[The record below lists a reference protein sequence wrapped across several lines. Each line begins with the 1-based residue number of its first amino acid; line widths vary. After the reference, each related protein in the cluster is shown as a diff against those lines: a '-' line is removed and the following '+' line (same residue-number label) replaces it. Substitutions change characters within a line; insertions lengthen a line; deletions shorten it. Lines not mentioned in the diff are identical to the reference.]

1 MEITMNRT
9 ARWLCANP
17 SVRSVLVKHLSHKL
31 VPSDQMGLIEEHVQG
46 FLVRLIEADRL
57 ASHMGEGREV
67 NIKALQVWAYQS
79 ACTELRRWG
88 ADPST
93 RASRG
98 AKTSREIQEGAAW
111 KVRMAPCP
119 ATQTAHTEPVNTN
132 VVFQFDREEPTPEV
146 DYCDPNTPNTLDTLC
161 RETQAGF
168 IARVLE
174 TTEHS
179 NCIPV
184 LIGVLQGEDLMDLC
198 TLFNVTPKQAL
209 VAARLVGRATRS
221 QER

>member
-1 MEITMNRT
+1 MEPAMNCT
-9 ARWLCANP
+9 ARWLCSNP

-67 NIKALQVWAYQS
+67 NIKAL
-79 ACTELRRWG
+79 
-88 ADPST
+88 
-93 RASRG
+93 
-98 AKTSREIQEGAAW
+98 
-111 KVRMAPCP
+111 APCP

-179 NCIPV
+179 ICIPV